1 MNKKH
6 LILKTTVSL
15 LLLTSIASCK
25 ITPTD
30 IKKDEPNFATKPKKV
45 SSISV
50 PKVMTTDDGIP
61 LSWSYVDDATGYY
74 VYYQTANEYLNN
86 ATPSSIA
93 MNSDEINYTFNDLKP
108 AERYVFAVQAYKVV
122 GSEIIKGDMSS
133 YVESATKPNLEVKSE
148 VNNQKAKLYFS
159 TSERSSV
166 LKTGTDIYEP
176 EFIIESDMDL
186 TIPADTQSSVLKS
199 TKTTLS
205 PIAAIKEEMW
215 ETPLKSNAEVLF
227 SVNMRIEEE
236 DLLSTKTDI
245 TLKADPSLV
254 PNKIKSADTTNG
266 LKNRIAINFEAS
278 PMNDGVDGKQVFK
291 IERTAVKTN
300 TVTVILDNMDEKN
313 QPLLK
318 ENKENKLLY
327 TFVDNTASTN
337 TEYKYTI
344 TPYYAVQKGK
354 NTSYY
359 TSDESSITIEKAYT
373 LPYVEG
379 FTGALSVLNDAAQ
392 DEKNKYKLVDDV
404 NKKTT
409 YKPTLTFTLPSFV
422 NNTGLTYSLFRS
434 NVANRNTVNIEPNDG
449 ENTDSN
455 NVYIFED
462 QRLPEVKE
470 GEKFTFTDTVEISGD
485 DDKNENGYQ
494 YTIIIKNADKEFGN
508 AITSNIV
515 YTKPS
520 IEQIDFV
527 KSFSASDV
535 KYNAGAI
542 TLNFEIMTDAEL
554 QKINTTLSLNNI
566 TFTLYRGNIAADKE
580 VIKTYSYD
588 EIKALNGKFVDDN
601 DGKKLNNG
609 SSYYYQLRALY
620 KDENSAYNNIYQI
633 KNIENAKTLNAV
645 KSLTATKGTSTKGI
659 TLTFEK
665 VDEATDYAVYY
676 KEEGATNRIKAT
688 SDIISIDKENSTALF
703 TKDVNTANAGRKY
716 VFFINALDANKNETT
731 ETTVSDTG
739 YLYGPYGFKA
749 NATNYTTSDI
759 YSDKIVLNWT
769 EIPNT
774 NKYEIDVY
782 TDKYKSNIL
791 NTYST
796 KSNNFTFKLSDVEN
810 DVGLDFP
817 LSRPYYFVVR
827 PLLSK
832 DETISEEF
840 LSVVEG
846 SWILPPKNIVASKA
860 ESWNTV
866 NVSWD
871 NIGESARSYKVYRRV
886 KGSTS
891 WSGTP
896 VGNVQND
903 LDSQRIEYSDFNVDE
918 NVDYEYTVTSVIANR
933 LIESEKQSRFVLA
946 NNKLYDNVGY
956 LLSPPETALVTEN
969 SNEEYTVEIKPFKNI
984 QNFVIDMTDGN
995 YGGKYIIK
1003 AEGDTF
1009 KTETT
1014 GVLNTDVKVS
1024 KNEYGIIS
1032 VTFKRSPMLLVD
1044 SFSHKVSV
1052 QTLTEKENSDETS
1065 ASYEII
1071 HTPKKI
1077 SNKEIVN
1084 LTNPILY
1091 ELLTK
1096 ANAEFDGDWWGNQKT
1111 SKGDGYNITSE
1122 GWTGLGWGADNSF
1135 ITLTNYKNAATRI
1148 ILSTNSSI
1156 KLLTRDEGAAGYL
1169 GTDPLDSIGK
1179 NKVGELKVTLPG
1191 AYGEATIVYDTV
1203 KVNGT
1208 GGSYTVT
1215 YNGTTETFDYTQV
1228 HESKRALL

>member
-1 MNKKH
+1 MNKKQ

-30 IKKDEPNFATKPKKV
+30 IKKDEPTFATKPKKV
-45 SSISV
+45 SSISA
-50 PKVMTTDDGIP
+50 PQVMTTDDGIP

-93 MNSDEINYTFNDLKP
+93 MSSEEITYTFNDLKP
-108 AERYVFAVQAYKVV
+108 AERYVFSVQAYKVV
-122 GSEIIKGDMSS
+122 GSEIIKGDMSA

-176 EFIIESDMDL
+176 EFIIESDMDI
-186 TIPADTQSSVLKS
+186 TTSADTQSTILKS
-199 TKTTLS
+199 TKISLN

-215 ETPLKSNAEVLF
+215 ETPLKSNAEVQF

-245 TLKADPSLV
+245 TLKADPSLI
-254 PNKIKSADTTNG
+254 PNKIKNADTTNG

-300 TVTVILDNMDEKN
+300 STTVILDNTDEKN

-318 ENKENKLLY
+318 ENEENKLLY
-327 TFVDNTASTN
+327 TFVDNTASIN

-344 TPYYAVQKGK
+344 SPYYEIQKGN
-354 NTSYY
+354 NTSFY
-359 TSDESSITIEKAYT
+359 TSDESSITVEKAYT
-373 LPYVEG
+373 LPYVED
-379 FTGALSVLNDAAQ
+379 FTGALSVLNESAQ
-392 DEKNKYKLVDDV
+392 EEKDKYKLFDDI
-404 NKKTT
+404 NEKTT
-409 YKPTLTFTLPSFV
+409 YKPVLTFTLPSFV
-422 NNTGLTYSLFRS
+422 SKDSLTYSLFRS

-462 QRLPEVKE
+462 QPLPEVKE
-470 GEKFTFTDTVEISGD
+470 GEKFTFIDTVEISND

-520 IEQIDFV
+520 IEQIDFI

-535 KYNAGAI
+535 KYNAGGI
-542 TLNFEIMTDAEL
+542 TLNFEIISDTEL

-566 TFTLYRGNIAADKE
+566 IFTLYRGNIAADKE
-580 VIKTYSYD
+580 VIKTYSY
-588 EIKALNGKFVDDN
+588 EEFKALNGTFVDDN

-620 KDENSAYNNIYQI
+620 KDENSEYNNIYQI
-633 KNIENAKTLNAV
+633 KNIENAKTLKAG
-645 KSLTATKGTSTKGI
+645 STLTATKGTSTKGI

-665 VDEATDYAVYY
+665 VDEATDYAIYY

-688 SDIISIDKENSTALF
+688 SDIISIDKENGTALF

-716 VFFINALDANKNETT
+716 VFFINAVDANKSETNETI
-731 ETTVSDTG
+731 VSDTG
-739 YLYGPYGFKA
+739 YLYGPYGFKTD
-749 NATNYTTSDI
+749 ATNYTTTDI

-796 KSNNFTFKLSDVEN
+796 KSNSFTFKISDVEN
-810 DVGLDFP
+810 DTSLDFP

-832 DETISEEF
+832 DETISDEF
-840 LSVVEG
+840 LPIMEG
-846 SWILPPKNIVASKA
+846 SWILPPKNITASKA

-866 NVSWD
+866 NISWD
-871 NIGESARSYKVYRRV
+871 NIGEGTMVYKVYRRELN
-886 KGSTS
+886 GSE
-891 WSGTP
+891 WERIAD
-896 VGNVQND
+896 VQNTTSKASITYV
-903 LDSQRIEYSDFNVDE
+903 DSSAKN
-918 NVDYEYTVTSVIANR
+918 NKDYEYTVTSI
-933 LIESEKQSRFVLA
+933 IENGLKESNKQTRFDNIENLA
-946 NNKLYDNVGY
+946 SNVGY
-956 LLSPPETALVTEN
+956 LLSPPETAIVTEN
-969 SNEEYTVEIKPFKNI
+969 ANSEFIIKIKPFKNI
-984 QNFVIDMTDGN
+984 ESHILTIDN
-995 YGGKYIIK
+995 GGYSEKYIIHEQDGLFSVDK
-1003 AEGDTF
+1003 ESEDAS
-1009 KTETT
+1009 
-1014 GVLNTDVKVS
+1014 DVTINKS
-1024 KNEYGIIS
+1024 NGIIT
-1032 VTFKRSPMLLVD
+1032 VTMKRPTIVD
-1044 SFSHKVSV
+1044 AIDYKIHIKTLNEKDGIQNTSSAYDVSV
-1052 QTLTEKENSDETS
+1052 SPE
-1065 ASYEII
+1065 
-1071 HTPKKI
+1071 KI
-1077 SNKEIVN
+1077 SHKEIVN
-1084 LTNPILY
+1084 VTNGILKD
-1091 ELLTK
+1091 LLIP
-1096 ANAEFDGDWWGNQKT
+1096 ADEHMSHDWWGFSQWKYT
-1111 SKGDGYNITSE
+1111 GDGYEITSE
-1122 GWTGLGWGADNSF
+1122 SGTSGKDDSY
-1135 ITLTNYKNAATRI
+1135 IKLTNYQDSKRGISLTTTTNIKMNVKNGG
-1148 ILSTNSSI
+1148 S
-1156 KLLTRDEGAAGYL
+1156 AGYL

-1191 AYGEATIVYDTV
+1191 NYGEATIVYDTV